1 MSQVVSCG
9 EMEPSRWSKLPSDL
23 MQLVLEHLG
32 FADFQRAKSVC
43 SSWHYAS
50 KQTSPNNQNPWLIL
64 FPEEG
69 KDCCLLFDS
78 EEKDDKLYRIQNL
91 GVNFANS
98 NCLATYGSW
107 LLMQDDHQ
115 YNILYILNIFTCE
128 KIDLPSMKS
137 QLSIVETEDDM
148 FLVRLQDNRD
158 VLFWFDE
165 KTKDYVIIWIIQARF
180 LVYSRKGDKYWKRI
194 ELFNFNFDMVYTD
207 HRLYLYTSSRDV
219 KVLDFSQDIPRQVF
233 ETQVNYDYSRKPEDV
248 FYYDAPLHVCR
259 KIKTEN
265 LVVRVTGEVLRVKS
279 IVLCNS
285 DVWYFRI
292 YKMNSSNSEWE
303 KLDSL
308 EEEEAIFLDLGI
320 TVTLANT
327 IEGVNGNSIYFSGN
341 HNNYCDSDL
350 GHFGV
355 KKIYLSSILA
365 HKKLKDHIQVSFRP
379 FNYLMLDGLSQISN
393 KCDWE
398 SQLY

>member
-1 MSQVVSCG
+1 MSQGVSCR

-32 FADFQRAKSVC
+32 FADFHRAKSVC

-50 KQTSPNNQNPWLIL
+50 KQSSPTNQIPWLIL
-64 FPEEG
+64 FPEKA
-69 KDCCLLFDS
+69 KDYCLLFDP
-78 EEKDDKLYRIQNL
+78 EEKEDKLYRIQNL

-107 LLMQDDHQ
+107 LWMQDDHQ
-115 YNILYILNIFTCE
+115 YNLLYILNIFTCE

-148 FLVRLQDNRD
+148 FLVRLDNNKD

-165 KTKDYVIIWIIQARF
+165 KTKEYVAIWIIQPRF

-194 ELFNFNFDMVYTD
+194 ELFNFNFDMVYKD

-248 FYYDAPLHVCR
+248 FYHDAPLHVCR

-308 EEEEAIFLDLGI
+308 GEEEAIFLDLGI

-327 IEGVNGNSIYFSGN
+327 IQGVNGNSIYFSGN

-350 GHFGV
+350 GHFWS
-355 KKIYLSSILA
+355 KKDILIFNLGTQEIERPHPSIFSSI
-365 HKKLKDHIQVSFRP
+365 Q
-379 FNYLMLDGLSQISN
+379 LSNARWFVPNFKQM
-393 KCDWE
+393 
-398 SQLY
+398 

>member
-1 MSQVVSCG
+1 M
-9 EMEPSRWSKLPSDL
+9 WSKLPSDL
-23 MQLVLEHLG
+23 IQLIFERLG

-43 SSWHYAS
+43 LSWRYAS
-50 KQTSPNNQNPWLIL
+50 KQSSPNNQIPWLIL
-64 FPEEG
+64 FPE
-69 KDCCLLFDS
+69 K
-78 EEKDDKLYRIQNL
+78 
-91 GVNFANS
+91 
-98 NCLATYGSW
+98 
-107 LLMQDDHQ
+107 
-115 YNILYILNIFTCE
+115 
-128 KIDLPSMKS
+128 
-137 QLSIVETEDDM
+137 
-148 FLVRLQDNRD
+148 
-158 VLFWFDE
+158 
-165 KTKDYVIIWIIQARF
+165 ARF

-194 ELFNFNFDMVYTD
+194 ELFNFNFDMVYKD

-219 KVLDFSQDIPRQVF
+219 KVLDFSQGIPRQVF

-308 EEEEAIFLDLGI
+308 GDEEAIFLDLGI

-327 IEGVNGNSIYFSGN
+327 IKGVNGNSIYFSGN

-350 GHFGV
+350 GHFWSKNDILIFNLGTQE
-355 KKIYLSSILA
+355 IERPHPSIFSSI
-365 HKKLKDHIQVSFRP
+365 Q
-379 FNYLMLDGLSQISN
+379 LSNARWFVPNFKQM
-393 KCDWE
+393 
-398 SQLY
+398 